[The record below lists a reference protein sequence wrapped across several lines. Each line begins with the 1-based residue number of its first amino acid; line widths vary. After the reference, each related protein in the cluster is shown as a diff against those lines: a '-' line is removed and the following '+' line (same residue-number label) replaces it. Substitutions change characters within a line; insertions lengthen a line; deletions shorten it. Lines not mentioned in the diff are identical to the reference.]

1 MSSTHIVEKH
11 PEWLYVVTDI
21 EGKILK
27 SNEAFRDFTVH
38 IRPSRFSDIVSDKKD
53 LDLMLDAV
61 ERSKDKLYEPIRF
74 FCQTKQIDHTMH
86 WGKWHVFSMGQKL
99 HFCGTDRSDIG
110 TLASHEAIASEK
122 LIQYINHVLNHDI
135 RQPLT
140 SINGVVN
147 MLVEQGTNE
156 EMILLTQKDNFEIL
170 TMAKDMVENVDKSLT
185 ALIKKV
191 GREIKP

>member
-1 MSSTHIVEKH
+1 MSVVHIVEKH

-27 SNEAFRDFTVH
+27 SNESFRDFTIH
-38 IRPSRFSDIVSDKKD
+38 IRPSKFLDIVSDKTD
-53 LDLMLDAV
+53 LDLILEAV
-61 ERSKDKLYEPIRF
+61 ERAKAKPYEPFKF

-86 WGKWHVFSMGQKL
+86 WGKWYVYCMGDKL
-99 HFCGTDRSDIG
+99 SFCGTDRSDIG
-110 TLASHEAIASEK
+110 TLASHEAVASEK
-122 LIQYINHVLNHDI
+122 LIQHINHVLNHDV

-147 MLVEQGTNE
+147 MLVDQGTNE
-156 EMILLTQKDNFEIL
+156 EMLLLTQKDNFEIL

-191 GREIKP
+191 GREMKP